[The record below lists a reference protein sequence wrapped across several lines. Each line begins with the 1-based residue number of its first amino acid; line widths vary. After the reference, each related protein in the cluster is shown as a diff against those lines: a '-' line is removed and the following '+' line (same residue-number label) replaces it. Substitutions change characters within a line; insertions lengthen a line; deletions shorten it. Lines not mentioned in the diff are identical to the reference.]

1 MPSTSPAF
9 PAFEPPVRPA
19 SGRGTAIVIGL
30 LLLGLAAAGTGIWYQ
45 RGQTRRCLDLYGAE
59 AARHITAA
67 PRVELVR
74 LVPAGAAGRLTAVVS
89 RDITAAKGLV
99 HLRRGL
105 VEDANFLWPS
115 STPERRLPDT
125 AWDLGL
131 VFSDPS
137 FPQQPPTVLVIDFD
151 ESGGHAAVVGR
162 PGRVG
167 LGRLEKGL
175 QKWVKALE

>member
-1 MPSTSPAF
+1 MQPTA
-9 PAFEPPVRPA
+9 
-19 SGRGTAIVIGL
+19 GRGTAIVIGL

-45 RGQTRRCLDLYGAE
+45 RGQTRRCLDLYGAD

-74 LVPAGAAGRLTAVVS
+74 LVPAGAAGRLAAVFS
-89 RDITAAKGLV
+89 RDITFAKGLV

-115 STPERRLPDT
+115 AAPESRLPDA

-131 VFSDPS
+131 VFSDPAV
-137 FPQQPPTVLVIDFD
+137 PEQPPTVLVIDFD

-175 QKWVKALE
+175 QKWVKGL

>member
-1 MPSTSPAF
+1 MPSTHPAS
-9 PAFEPPVRPA
+9 PAFEPPAQPTA
-19 SGRGTAIVIGL
+19 GRGTSLVIGL

-74 LVPAGAAGRLTAVVS
+74 LVPAGAAGRLAAVD
-89 RDITAAKGLV
+89 RREITSAKGLV

-105 VEDANFLWPS
+105 VEDANFLWP
-115 STPERRLPDT
+115 PAPAVDRLPAE
-125 AWDLGL
+125 AWDLAL
-131 VFSDPS
+131 VFSDPAA
-137 FPQQPPTVLVIDFD
+137 PQQPPTILVIDFD

-175 QKWVKALE
+175 RKWVEAL

>member
-1 MPSTSPAF
+1 MQPTA
-9 PAFEPPVRPA
+9 
-19 SGRGTAIVIGL
+19 GRGTAIVIGL

-45 RGQTRRCLDLYGAE
+45 RGQTRRCLDLYGAD

-74 LVPAGAAGRLTAVVS
+74 LVPAGAAGRLAAIDR
-89 RDITAAKGLV
+89 RDITSAKGLV

-115 STPERRLPDT
+115 TAPESRIPES

-131 VFSDPS
+131 VFSDPA
-137 FPQQPPTVLVIDFD
+137 FPQHQPTVLVIDFD

-167 LGRLEKGL
+167 LGRLEKGM
-175 QKWVKALE
+175 QKWVKGL

>member
-1 MPSTSPAF
+1 MPSTSPTS
-9 PAFEPPVRPA
+9 PAFVPAARPT

-30 LLLGLAAAGTGIWYQ
+30 LLLGLVAAGTGIWYQ

-74 LVPAGAAGRLTAVVS
+74 LVSAGAAGRLAAVDR
-89 RDITAAKGLV
+89 RDITSAKGLV

-115 STPERRLPDT
+115 AATENRLPEN

-131 VFSDPS
+131 VFSDPAL
-137 FPQQPPTVLVIDFD
+137 PEQPPTILVIDFD

-175 QKWVKALE
+175 RKWVEAL

>member
-1 MPSTSPAF
+1 MPSTSPTT
-9 PAFEPPVRPA
+9 PAFVPPAQPP
-19 SGRGTAIVIGL
+19 SSRGTAIVIGL
-30 LLLGLAAAGTGIWYQ
+30 VLLGLVAAGTGIWYQ
-45 RGQTRRCLDLYGAE
+45 RGQTRRCLDWYGAE

-74 LVPAGAAGRLTAVVS
+74 LGAAGAAGRLAAVFS
-89 RDITAAKGLV
+89 RDITSAKGLV

-115 STPERRLPDT
+115 EAAADRLPET

-131 VFSDPS
+131 VFSDPAR
-137 FPQQPPTVLVIDFD
+137 PEQPPTILVIDFD

-175 QKWVKALE
+175 RKWVEGL